1 MDRTRP
7 VPGRKFLD
15 RQFSARE
22 LIFIIIAV
30 LCCTNLI
37 SAPVA
42 LLLGLLV
49 AQLVGHP
56 WLHLNHKVT
65 HWLLQISVVGL
76 GFGMNA
82 HAAIEAGRAGFGIT
96 VVSIVATLGIGLLLG
111 RWMRIDKKTA
121 CLIATGTAICG
132 GSAIAAVAPAIDAK
146 DKQISVALG
155 TVFIL
160 NAVALFI
167 FPVTGH
173 LLGLSQMQ
181 FGTWAAIAI
190 HDTSSVVGAGSR
202 YGPQALEVA
211 TTVKLARALW
221 IIPVSIIASFAFR
234 KKGQKI
240 QIPWFI
246 GLFILAMLGNTFIPA
261 VQTFSPYAT
270 IIAKAGLTLTLFL
283 IGSGLSRD
291 VLRSVGIRPMVQ
303 GLITWAS
310 IAAAT
315 LWFIYYFV

>member
-1 MDRTRP
+1 MDRTRS

-22 LIFIIIAV
+22 IIFIIIAV

-37 SAPVA
+37 GAPVA

-56 WLHLNHKVT
+56 WLHLNHKIT

-82 HAAIEAGRAGFGIT
+82 HTAMEAGGAGFGIT

-167 FPVTGH
+167 FPVIGH
-173 LLGLSQMQ
+173 VLGLSQVQ

-221 IIPVSIIASFAFR
+221 IIPVSIMASFAFR
-234 KKGQKI
+234 KKGQKLH
-240 QIPWFI
+240 IPWFI
-246 GLFILAMLGNTFIPA
+246 GFFILAMLGNTFIPA

-270 IIAKAGLTLTLFL
+270 IVAKAGLTLTLFL

-303 GLITWAS
+303 GLITWVS

-315 LWFIYYFV
+315 LWFIYNFV

>member
-1 MDRTRP
+1 MHRTSSI
-7 VPGRKFLD
+7 PGRKFLD

-22 LIFIIIAV
+22 IIFIIIAV
-30 LCCTNLI
+30 LCCTSLI

-65 HWLLQISVVGL
+65 HWLLQVSVVGL

-82 HAAIEAGRAGFGIT
+82 HAAMEAGRTGFGIT
-96 VVSIVATLGIGLLLG
+96 VVSIIATLGIGLLLG

>member
-15 RQFSARE
+15 MQFSARE
-22 LIFIIIAV
+22 IIFIIIAV